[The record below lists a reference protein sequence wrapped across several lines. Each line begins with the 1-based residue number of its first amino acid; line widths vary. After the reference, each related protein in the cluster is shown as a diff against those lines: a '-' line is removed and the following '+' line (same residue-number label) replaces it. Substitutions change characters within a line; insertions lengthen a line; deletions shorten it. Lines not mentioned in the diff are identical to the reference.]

1 MLSRFGVHFKA
12 MGGVNEVQLFTET
25 KEEAESIF
33 VAIAEEVRRIEGKF
47 SRFRDDSIV
56 QRINKSSGGS
66 AIEVDDETAKLL
78 NFADATYHDSEGY
91 FDITS
96 GVLQRAWHFSTARL
110 PDPALITELKS
121 KVGWSKVEWCPPA
134 VRLTVE
140 GMLIDFGGLGKEYA
154 VDRAAEIALVRG
166 VKSGFINFA
175 GDIRVLGPRPD
186 GTSWGVGIVDP
197 RETSTAIKTLSLQ
210 RGAVA
215 TSGDYER
222 YFEIQG
228 KRYCHILDPFTG
240 YPHHDVWSVS
250 VIADSCLVAG
260 ALSTSAMLL
269 GYDKGEALL
278 KKARAPFIM
287 IGEQGVLVRLDL
299 ARGKKRLPYLVELSS
314 EEDS

>member
-1 MLSRFGVHFKA
+1 
-12 MGGVNEVQLFTET
+12 MGGVNEVQLFTKT
-25 KEEAESIF
+25 KDEAESVF

-47 SRFRDDSIV
+47 SRFRKDSVI
-56 QRINKSSGGS
+56 QQINNGAGKV
-66 AIEVDDETAKLL
+66 AVEVDDETAKLL
-78 NFADATYHDSEGY
+78 NFADATYHDSKGY

-96 GVLQRAWHFSTARL
+96 GILQSGWDFSTPKLPEPELIARL
-110 PDPALITELKS
+110 QA

-134 VRLTVE
+134 VRLTEE
-140 GMLIDFGGLGKEYA
+140 GMSIDFGGIGKEYA
-154 VDRAAEIALVRG
+154 VDQAAEIALVRG
-166 VKSGFINFA
+166 ITSGFINFA

-197 RETSTAIKTLSLQ
+197 RETSTPIKTLLLQ

-222 YFEIQG
+222 YVEVEG

-269 GYDKGEALL
+269 GYERGGALL
-278 KKARAPFIM
+278 RRAKAPYIM
-287 IGEQGVLVRLDL
+287 IGETGTVMHLDL
-299 ARGKKRLPYLVELSS
+299 AQGKKRLPYLVELSS
-314 EEDS
+314 EEEDGR

>member
-12 MGGVNEVQLFTET
+12 MGGVNEVQLFTKT
-25 KEEAESIF
+25 KEEAESVF

-56 QRINKSSGGS
+56 HRINKSAGR
-66 AIEVDDETAKLL
+66 AAVEVDEETAKLL
-78 NFADATYHDSEGY
+78 NFADATYHDSEGF

-96 GVLQRAWHFSTARL
+96 GILQSGWDFSGTTLPESEHISRLQR
-110 PDPALITELKS
+110 
-121 KVGWSKVEWCPPA
+121 KVGWGKVEWCPPA
-134 VRLTVE
+134 VRLSEE
-140 GMLIDFGGLGKEYA
+140 GMSIDFGGIGKEYA
-154 VDRAAEIALVRG
+154 VDRAAEIATVRG
-166 VKSGFINFA
+166 ITSGFINFA

-197 RETSTAIKTLSLQ
+197 RETSTPIKTLLLQ

-222 YFEIQG
+222 YIEIEG

-240 YPHHDVWSVS
+240 FPHHDVWSVS
-250 VIADSCLVAG
+250 VITDSCLVAG

-269 GYDKGEALL
+269 GYEKGEALL
-278 KKARAPFIM
+278 RRAKAPFIM
-287 IGEQGVLVRLDL
+287 IGEKGMVMHLDL
-299 ARGKKRLPYLVELSS
+299 AKGTKRLPYLVELSS
-314 EEDS
+314 SEDV

>member
-1 MLSRFGVHFKA
+1 
-12 MGGVNEVQLFTET
+12 MGGVNEVQLFTAT

-47 SRFRDDSIV
+47 SRFRDDSVV
-56 QRINKSSGGS
+56 QRINKSAGKG
-66 AIEVDDETAKLL
+66 AIEVDEETAKLL
-78 NFADATYHDSEGY
+78 NFADATYHDSKGY

-96 GVLQRAWHFSTARL
+96 GVLQSGWNFSDAKLPEPELIARL
-110 PDPALITELKS
+110 QS
-121 KVGWSKVEWCPPA
+121 KVGWNKVEWCPPA
-134 VRLTVE
+134 VRLTEE
-140 GMLIDFGGLGKEYA
+140 GMSIDFGGIGKEYA
-154 VDRAAEIALVRG
+154 VDRAAEIAQVRG
-166 VKSGFINFA
+166 ITSGFINFA

-197 RETSTAIKTLSLQ
+197 RETSTPIKTLSVQ

-222 YFEIQG
+222 YFEVGG

-240 YPHHDVWSVS
+240 YPHYDVWSVS

-269 GYDKGEALL
+269 GYEKGEALL
-278 KKARAPFIM
+278 RRARAPFIM
-287 IGEQGVLVRLDL
+287 IGEKGMVARLDL
-299 ARGKKRLPYLVELSS
+299 ARGKKRLPYLVESS
-314 EEDS
+314 SVVDEGK